1 MGWGGGTVTHTS
13 FLKNKKNI
21 IKQAGA
27 GAVPSSVQL
36 SAKLSTMLI
45 SSVWN

>member
-1 MGWGGGTVTHTS
+1 MSPNEFGV
-13 FLKNKKNI
+13 KI
-21 IKQAGA
+21 IGLKQAGA

-36 SAKLSTMLI
+36 SAMLSTTFI